1 MRPDMKH
8 CAARHASPRPRKQR
22 HLSAHRNRR
31 LLVLSCWLP
40 IVLAVGLCIA
50 SPALAAFSYID
61 TTAKTGLE
69 KPAMTVL
76 VKFDDGKK
84 EERVTFVKDGADV
97 LVVRPGEPGA
107 AKTDAADL
115 TETLKSLDELSK

>member
-1 MRPDMKH
+1 MLAKLANMRATSFVDGKG
-8 CAARHASPRPRKQR
+8 A
-22 HLSAHRNRR
+22 L
-31 LLVLSCWLP
+31 
-40 IVLAVGLCIA
+40 
-50 SPALAAFSYID
+50 SPAL
-61 TTAKTGLE
+61 E
-69 KPAMTVL
+69 VH

-97 LVVRPGEPGA
+97 LALRPGEPGA